1 VIESPP
7 DCAYCGAPAGYP
19 AAGPCPQHPLT
30 SYETIMDM
38 RTAPIRLNA
47 ETTRRY
53 LAAKE
58 RRVAPSATPLPLDEA
73 SS

>member
-1 VIESPP
+1 
-7 DCAYCGAPAGYP
+7 
-19 AAGPCPQHPLT
+19 
-30 SYETIMDM
+30 MDM